1 MASADMS
8 VLQGPHGPSSLRG
21 PTEKGRHRGK
31 VVLLSRRSQRQQG
44 TPSSAQLCTPV
55 PTVQGPPRPTQRGGF
70 SSEKLL
76 PTAGDVPGEPGRD
89 LPAGH
94 FTPRGKRRGQGRP
107 SSQQAVLA
115 DPVSGFRQS
124 WQMLVEPLRPYLV
137 SKVPWHHGST
147 WHHLPVHSHFR
158 RGPAQRHPRREG
170 YSPGRS
176 RTSSLS
182 PGLAPWS
189 PEPRRQVRRGAGA
202 AAGKRSLRPGEPG
215 LGGGRGRAPAP
226 PHLGPFPAPAP
237 GPAAHPPAPAAY
249 LAGRGARSP
258 EPARPLGAAPPT
270 RPERPAPLRPAA
282 RPVLPAAP
290 ALALRRRHGDRA
302 AVAGWPRGGRQGSRD
317 GRGPW
322 GRSCVP
328 GPGPRRSPGPNPDAR
343 GAGAPAQGPAG
354 RDPRPPDSDFWTRA
368 RVTFQIQAPRPG
380 FPRPRGSGAHGGLR
394 ARGCVKELSGPRRG
408 AQAAGAAWG

>member
-258 EPARPLGAAPPT
+258 LVPSAPRRLPARSAPRRCARQLGRFCQPRPPWRCGVAMGTGRRWRAGREAGGKGHATGGGRGAAPVSRGRAPVGARAQT
-270 RPERPAPLRPAA
+270 LTPAGQGLLLR
-282 RPVLPAAP
+282 
-290 ALALRRRHGDRA
+290 ALRGETRA
-302 AVAGWPRGGRQGSRD
+302 HRTRTF
-317 GRGPW
+317 
-322 GRSCVP
+322 
-328 GPGPRRSPGPNPDAR
+328 GPGLG
-343 GAGAPAQGPAG
+343 
-354 RDPRPPDSDFWTRA
+354 
-368 RVTFQIQAPRPG
+368 
-380 FPRPRGSGAHGGLR
+380 
-394 ARGCVKELSGPRRG
+394 
-408 AQAAGAAWG
+408 